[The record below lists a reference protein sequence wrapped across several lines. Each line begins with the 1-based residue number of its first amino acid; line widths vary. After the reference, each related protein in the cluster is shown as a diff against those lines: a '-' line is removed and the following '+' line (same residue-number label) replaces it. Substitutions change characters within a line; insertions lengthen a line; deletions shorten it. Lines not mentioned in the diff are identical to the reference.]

1 LAKDVVRG
9 FNRGLV
15 MKFLSSA
22 GLLVALA
29 AASAPAQTPVP
40 SPTPA
45 APPDVSAIMRE
56 SFPTAEEIASATPVV
71 SPPPADSGVT
81 AAAAVEEPAP
91 LAPMPDGL
99 PTPMPSPVASPVDV
113 PAVPGLDT
121 PLEGN
126 IEAGIPDP
134 MQMTFPT
141 QPEIPAP
148 PVPRSP
154 DPVTTIKL
162 PPASSM
168 ELRLT
173 PDAQRLQIDDAIRT
187 ALTKNPEILAAIQQI
202 RLTTGQMIQVR
213 AALLPTLNAS
223 SSYQIQSEDLAD
235 PNKSVRGATFGPTP
249 QNEAWNVTIAVNQNI
264 WSGWK
269 NQADFSAARLANDS
283 SFYALRQTIDKV
295 VAETKTL
302 FYDIIFN
309 RALIRVRE
317 ESVAVLQTQLQDQ
330 LSRFEAGTVPRFNVL
345 QAEVA
350 LANAIPPVIQARN
363 QLRISQFSLVKQL
376 GLDYPGDP
384 SLVPID
390 VLGQLDYDPIKINLG
405 ESVFAALA
413 RNPSLK
419 VQRQNIL
426 IDAERLKAAMSGFQ
440 PTLNA
445 TAGWQ
450 AFNIPLASQ
459 LDETVNGWFFGV
471 TGSWNL
477 FDGLATVGATK
488 SARATLEQSRI
499 NYDNSVRGVELDVQ
513 RAVSNL
519 IEAQEVIDSQ
529 RASVVQATEALR
541 LSRERLDA
549 GAGTQLDVLNAQV
562 SLLQA
567 QTTELEARYRYITAL
582 AEYNRVLSLDTVY
595 ADTYDDPMLSANDRR
610 RNDLLNATDNP
621 NPGVLGGTMPKKNE
635 TLRGAKPPKEKKAR
649 PAPTPANQKQSV
661 KKR

>member
-1 LAKDVVRG
+1 
-9 FNRGLV
+9 
-15 MKFLSSA
+15 M
-22 GLLVALA
+22 
-29 AASAPAQTPVP
+29 AQQATPVP
-40 SPTPA
+40 TPA
-45 APPDVSAIMRE
+45 PPADVSAIMKE
-56 SFPTAEEIASATPVV
+56 SFPTAEQLASASPTP
-71 SPPPADSGVT
+71 
-81 AAAAVEEPAP
+81 AAAPESSPAA
-91 LAPMPDGL
+91 LAPMPAGL
-99 PTPMPSPVASPVDV
+99 PTPLPSPVASPVG
-113 PAVPGLDT
+113 AITNVPGLD
-121 PLEGN
+121 PQLDGE

-141 QPEIPAP
+141 EEAIPAP
-148 PVPRSP
+148 PIQRAP
-154 DPVTTIKL
+154 DPVTSIKL

-173 PDAQRLQIDDAIRT
+173 PDAKQLKIDDAIST
-187 ALTKNPEILAAIQQI
+187 ALTKNPEVLSAIQQI
-202 RLTTGQMIQVR
+202 SRTTGQMIQVR
-213 AALLPTLNAS
+213 AALLPTLNVS
-223 SSYQIQSEDLAD
+223 SGYEVQSEDLSD
-235 PNKSVRGATFGPTP
+235 PNKSVRGATFGPVP
-249 QNEAWNVTIAVNQNI
+249 NNESWNVAIAVNQNI

-269 NQADFSAARLANDS
+269 NQADFSAARLANDN
-283 SFYALRQTIDKV
+283 SFYSLRETIDRT
-295 VAETKTL
+295 VAESKRL
-302 FYDIIFN
+302 FYDVIFN

-363 QLRISQFSLVKQL
+363 QLRISQFALVKQL
-376 GLDYPGDP
+376 GLNYPSDP

-390 VLGQLDYDPIKINLG
+390 VIGQLDYNPIKINLND
-405 ESVFAALA
+405 SVFAALA

-419 VQRQNIL
+419 IQRQNIL
-426 IDAERLKAAMSGFQ
+426 IEAERLKAAMSGFQ

-450 AFNIPLASQ
+450 AFNVPLASS

-477 FDGLATVGATK
+477 FDGLATIGATK
-488 SARATLEQSRI
+488 AARAALEQSKI

-595 ADTYDDPMLSANDRR
+595 ADTYDDPMLTSRQR
-610 RNDLLNATDNP
+610 YRNDLLNSTDNP
-621 NPGVLGGTMPKKNE
+621 NPGVLNGTVPKKNE
-635 TLRGAKPPKEKKAR
+635 TLRSKKPKKEKKVK
-649 PAPTPANQKQSV
+649 PTPTPSAAKQSV